1 MIKKQLKFLLTAFL
15 VMQIGFY
22 AFAPLYALYARGLGV
37 SPRDIGLLWGAYS
50 LASALLILVLGRFQN
65 RRPKEKF
72 IKAGLVMFV
81 ASDVTLLGV
90 RTLEGLIVFLA
101 LGAIGS
107 GLFFP
112 AQKTL
117 FAKVQN
123 RGRESEEWAW
133 LDSGNMFAA
142 AIGSSIGGLILGLYG
157 FRSLF
162 VVMTLFQLTAALL
175 AFIGLSANV
184 RRK

>member
-1 MIKKQLKFLLTAFL
+1 MIKIQLKFLLTAFL

-22 AFAPLYALYARGLGV
+22 AFSPLYALYARNLGV

-50 LASALLILVLGRFQN
+50 LASALLILLLGRFQN
-65 RRPKEKF
+65 KRPKEKF
-72 IKAGLVMFV
+72 IKAGLCMFV
-81 ASDVTLLGV
+81 VSDLTILGIHTLD
-90 RTLEGLIVFLA
+90 GLIVFLA

-117 FAKVQN
+117 FAKTQN

-142 AIGSSIGGLILGLYG
+142 AIGSGIGGIILGLYG
-157 FRSLF
+157 FRALF
-162 VVMTLFQLTAALL
+162 VAMTLFQLTAALI
-175 AFIGLSANV
+175 AFIGLNTNAK
-184 RRK
+184 RK